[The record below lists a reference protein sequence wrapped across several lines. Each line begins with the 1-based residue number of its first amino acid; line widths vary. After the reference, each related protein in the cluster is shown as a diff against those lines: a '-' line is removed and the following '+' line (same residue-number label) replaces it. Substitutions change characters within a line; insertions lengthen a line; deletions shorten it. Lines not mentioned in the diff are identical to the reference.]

1 MVFGQDIYFQYC
13 ASLQHH
19 LLPIVE
25 SLRDRNEMLEKHFHA
40 KIRAFQ
46 CARYFEEK
54 NLNFGVDLLQSCK
67 KILVY
72 FTINVTVIFSSGPMD
87 NILKNYY

>member
-1 MVFGQDIYFQYC
+1 MVVGKTLIFSILQVSSTTFFP
-13 ASLQHH
+13 SLKA
-19 LLPIVE
+19 LGI
-25 SLRDRNEMLEKHFHA
+25 EMKCFEKHHHA

-67 KILVY
+67 KILVH
-72 FTINVTVIFSSGPMD
+72 FTINVTMIFF
-87 NILKNYY
+87 IRTYA